1 MRTARLSIGFSAVAP
16 VAAVVGLAFV
26 AGCGGTS
33 ASQPGTVSRP
43 GTVTVTVSAPA
54 AAPPVSGTPGDA
66 TGAEPLAASTQPAPQ
81 APDGGANNPPPVRA
95 DETQFWRLIAETRS
109 AAGKDTGRQTELLK
123 DRLTRLSPQAIIEFA
138 RIRHRLDQR
147 AYTWSLWGAAYVIE
161 DGCSDDC
168 FRDFRSYIISLGRG
182 PYENALRDP
191 DSLASVAE
199 NAEVGDWENADN
211 VAPDAY
217 SSVTGNDFPLDDSD
231 LSGRPRGTPFNEN
244 DAAGLARRYPRL
256 AARFR

>member
-1 MRTARLSIGFSAVAP
+1 MAVAP
-16 VAAVVGLAFV
+16 VAAIVGLAFV
-26 AGCGGTS
+26 AGCGGMS
-33 ASQPGTVSRP
+33 SSQPATVDQP

-54 AAPPVSGTPGDA
+54 PAPPVSVTPGGA
-66 TGAEPLAASTQPAPQ
+66 TGAEPVAASKQPAPK
-81 APDGGANNPPPVRA
+81 APDRGVNKAWPMSAG
-95 DETQFWRLIAETRS
+95 ETQFWRLIEETRS

-138 RIRHRLDQR
+138 RVRHRLDER
-147 AYTWSLWGAAYVIE
+147 AYTWNLWGAAYVIE

-168 FRDFRSYIISLGRG
+168 FRDFRSYVISLGRG

-191 DSLASVAE
+191 DSLASSAE
-199 NAEVGDWENADN
+199 NSETGDWESADN